1 MFKKIY
7 NFFLKIIKYFTFRK
21 TINDTEEII
30 FYHHE
35 IYNKLH
41 DDIYTNDIA
50 EFIY

>member
-7 NFFLKIIKYFTFRK
+7 NLLLKIMKYFTFRK
-21 TINDTEEII
+21 KVNDTDEII

-35 IYNKLH
+35 IYNKLN
-41 DDIYTNDIA
+41 DDIYKNDIA